1 MRGRRQKTR
10 GKYIRHMG
18 VERKEAEDKG
28 EEYIEYNG
36 AKKRMRI
43 E

>member
-18 VERKEAEDKG
+18 VERKEAEDK
-28 EEYIEYNG
+28 EEVYKAHG
-36 AKKRMRI
+36 C
-43 E
+43 